1 MKYTTLTYPTYVAT
15 IALSTYPLEQNY
27 WLEEP
32 FMSTPRASTTTT
44 LENIR
49 GAFLLGWSVVELKSR
64 ILINA
69 FTTAMDP
76 VTLEDIARSSPTLT
90 FQQRLPKDATMSR
103 ASNLIYTERQAVV
116 VRLINQR
123 R

>member
-1 MKYTTLTYPTYVAT
+1 MKCTTLTYPTHAAT
-15 IALSTYPLEQNY
+15 IPLSTYPLEQNY

-32 FMSTPRASTTTT
+32 FMSTPGASTTTT

-49 GAFLLGWSVVELKSR
+49 AAFLLGWSVVELKSR

-69 FTTAMDP
+69 FTAALDP
-76 VTLEDIARSSPTLT
+76 VTLEDIARSSPTPT